1 MGQGPALDERTVG
14 GVITDDQATDFHA
27 LGLAGCIDELTVPLR
42 QSGVRVHWET
52 PPHGVQIPAACATL
66 LYQAAQETL
75 DCAFKYSQATE
86 LTLDLTAV
94 YHGVRLTITDNG
106 VGSQRQLLGGRD
118 YGYGVCQ
125 MTAAVYEAGGTITIN
140 SVLGKG
146 TLVSITL
153 PWTGD
158 GI

>member
-52 PPHGVQIPAACATL
+52 QHHGAQIPAACATL

-75 DCAFKYSQATE
+75 DCAFKYSHATE

-153 PWTGD
+153 PLD
-158 GI
+158 